1 MTKHRVW
8 RSISAGCATDCETL
22 IEQRCPHDGTV
33 LDWPDPDMGHCP
45 KCGDEFAPSA
55 ESS

>member
-1 MTKHRVW
+1 MTKHRAW
-8 RSISAGCATDCETL
+8 RSISADCATDCETL

-33 LDWPDPDMGHCP
+33 LDWPDPNMGHCP

-55 ESS
+55 ETS